1 MNTLLEMKQEEVIT
15 MLNTVILMG
24 RMTADAELRT
34 TTSGTS
40 VTQFTM
46 AVDRDYV
53 KSGEERQT
61 DFINVVV
68 WGKTADFVTT
78 YFHKGD
84 MIAVVGSIQ
93 VRNYE
98 DKNGNKRYATE
109 VIADKV
115 SFCGGKTERKPA
127 EQPTFT
133 VLPDNANPFGDD
145 EDSGLP
151 F

>member
-1 MNTLLEMKQEEVIT
+1 
-15 MLNTVILMG
+15 MLNNVTLMG
-24 RMTADAELRT
+24 RLTADPELRM

-40 VTQFTM
+40 VTQFTV
-46 AVDRDYV
+46 AVERDYV

-115 SFCGGKTERKPA
+115 SFCGGKKEKSTDAA

-133 VLPDNANPFGDD
+133 VLPDANPFGDD
-145 EDSGLP
+145 DNECP

>member
-1 MNTLLEMKQEEVIT
+1 
-15 MLNTVILMG
+15 MLNSVILMG

-34 TTSGTS
+34 TTSGKS
-40 VTQFTM
+40 VTSFTM

-53 KSGEERQT
+53 KSGEERQA
-61 DFINVVV
+61 DFINVVA
-68 WGKTADFVTT
+68 WGNTAEFVER

-109 VIADKV
+109 VIAEKV
-115 SFCGGKTERKPA
+115 SFCGGKNNKPA

-133 VLPDNANPFGDD
+133 VLPDDASPFGD

>member
-1 MNTLLEMKQEEVIT
+1 
-15 MLNTVILMG
+15 MLNSVILMG

-40 VTQFTM
+40 VTAFTI

-53 KSGEERQT
+53 KSGEERQA
-61 DFINVVV
+61 DFINIVA
-68 WGKTADFVTT
+68 WRNTAEFVER

-109 VIADKV
+109 VIAEKV
-115 SFCGGKTERKPA
+115 SFCGGKREKPTDAA

-133 VLPDNANPFGDD
+133 VLPDANPFGDD
-145 EDSGLP
+145 DNECP

>member
-1 MNTLLEMKQEEVIT
+1 
-15 MLNTVILMG
+15 MLNNVTLMG
-24 RMTADAELRT
+24 RLTADPELRM

-40 VTQFTM
+40 VTQFTI

-61 DFINVVV
+61 DFINIVV

-109 VIADKV
+109 VIAEKV

-127 EQPTFT
+127 EQQADQPTFT
-133 VLPDNANPFGDD
+133 VLPDANPFGDD
-145 EDSGLP
+145 EDGLP

>member
-1 MNTLLEMKQEEVIT
+1 
-15 MLNTVILMG
+15 MLNSVVLMG

-40 VTQFTM
+40 VTQFTI

-61 DFINVVV
+61 DFINIVV

-98 DKNGNKRYATE
+98 DKNW
-109 VIADKV
+109 I
-115 SFCGGKTERKPA
+115 SW
-127 EQPTFT
+127 
-133 VLPDNANPFGDD
+133 
-145 EDSGLP
+145 
-151 F
+151 